1 MLTRRSVFCRSGL
14 RRNASMGRLGLLFRR
29 RVPFY
34 VGLPIVVACGATG
47 YVASVTVLPRTG
59 VSQAQT
65 HRIPKPVAPLPEEPS
80 NATVPSIIAPSITLP
95 TFEVDL
101 PTPVP
106 MILGRKEAVPE
117 NIADATAPMPATNAL
132 PEQRRDSHAV
142 RSASKTR
149 RPHRPTH
156 QTKNA
161 PATASNAL
169 QSVPLLGVM
178 FSLMQ

>member
-1 MLTRRSVFCRSGL
+1 
-14 RRNASMGRLGLLFRR
+14 MGRLGLQFRR
-29 RVPFY
+29 RVPLY

-47 YVASVTVLPRTG
+47 YLASMTVLPRAT

-65 HRIPKPVAPLPEEPS
+65 HRIPKPVAPQSEEPS
-80 NATVPSIIAPSITLP
+80 NAMDPSTIASSIALP
-95 TFEVDL
+95 TSEVDL

-106 MILGRKEAVPE
+106 ILGRKEAVPE
-117 NIADATAPMPATNAL
+117 NIPDATAPIPAPNAL
-132 PEQRRDSHAV
+132 PEQRRASHAV

-149 RPHRPTH
+149 RPHRPAR
-156 QTKNA
+156 QTKIA

-169 QSVPLLGVM
+169 QGVPLLGVM